1 MSILGDTWESSLN
14 IYIISNIKIMQEKVE
29 NKCIK
34 TLDLKLG
41 SGISILL

>member
-1 MSILGDTWESSLN
+1 
-14 IYIISNIKIMQEKVE
+14 MQEKVE

-41 SGISILL
+41 SGINILSQEIISRDL